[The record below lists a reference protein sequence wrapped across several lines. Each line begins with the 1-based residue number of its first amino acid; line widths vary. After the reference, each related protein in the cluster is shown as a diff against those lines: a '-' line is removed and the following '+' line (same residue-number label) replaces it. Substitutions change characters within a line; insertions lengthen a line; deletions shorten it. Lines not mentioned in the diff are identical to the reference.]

1 MNPLFSDAFRI
12 LGETQ
17 NELNELHNSGSLPAD
32 STILQNNNV
41 LINIFKSISSA
52 PDMIEEYYKESTEGN
67 YDCSEH
73 LITLYDLARECEHI
87 TELGTHRGNST
98 IAFVRAR
105 PFCIHAYDI
114 KEHPRAKQIEALA
127 LCMNIDF
134 HYHIE
139 STTEAT
145 IEETDLLFVDSLHV
159 YDQVKKELEL
169 HGNKAKKYLVFHD
182 TETWGKRGE
191 FNNRG
196 IIDAIEE
203 FLRENDHWD
212 LKEHYPNNN
221 GLTIYERRK

>member
-1 MNPLFSDAFRI
+1 ML
-12 LGETQ
+12 EK
-17 NELNELHNSGSLPAD
+17 GSLSKDNKIP
-32 STILQNNNV
+32 QNNNV
-41 LINIFKSISSA
+41 LFNIFNSICSA
-52 PDMIEEYYKESTEGN
+52 PGRVEEFYKESQEGN

-73 LITLYDLARECEHI
+73 VKTLYKLARDCEHV

-105 PFCIHAYDI
+105 PFTMHTYDI

-127 LCMNIDF
+127 LCMNINF

-139 STTEAT
+139 STIDTT

-196 IIDAIEE
+196 ILDAIDE
-203 FLRENDHWD
+203 FMKSNKHWN
-212 LKEHYPNNN
+212 LKKHYSNNN
-221 GLTIYERRK
+221 GLTIYEQKKKPISRG